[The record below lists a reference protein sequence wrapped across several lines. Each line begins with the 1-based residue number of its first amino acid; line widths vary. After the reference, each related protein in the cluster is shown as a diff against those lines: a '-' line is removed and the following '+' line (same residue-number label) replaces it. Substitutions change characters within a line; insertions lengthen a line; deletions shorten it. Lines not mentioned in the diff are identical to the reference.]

1 MSLRILHVTPY
12 FTDAWAYGGIPRLA
26 TTLTTGLA
34 RRGHHVTVCTTDVCD
49 RHSRLPGPSPRS
61 GTLGHRCSRLPK
73 LVEPAGLR
81 VAALHA
87 HRPGAVP
94 CGAGAQFDIAHIHGH
109 RHLLERVAARW
120 CRIHGVPYVSAPN
133 GTAPRIERRKALKR
147 VWDAMWGR
155 RDLAGA
161 AAVRGGQP
169 GRACAAAGDGGR
181 ARSKSGSSPTRWTW
195 TSGLRRPAR
204 GGFRRQHD
212 LGDAPLVVFLGKIT
226 PRKRLDVV
234 MAAMPRVQMRAAR
247 LVVAGNDMGS
257 GPAARQLASTLG
269 IAERTQFVGL
279 LTGRARLDLLA
290 DADVVVYPSADE
302 VFGLVPLEAL
312 LCGTPVVVADDSG
325 CGEIVG
331 AARRRAR
338 SWPWAMPERWPRR
351 SIACWPRRRP
361 GARGPRRGAAA
372 VAERFGGPVV
382 AEQVDALYREV
393 LAR

>member
-1 MSLRILHVTPY
+1 MRSLTSRTS
-12 FTDAWAYGGIPRLA
+12 TA
-26 TTLTTGLA
+26 TATCSNGS
-34 RRGHHVTVCTTDVCD
+34 RRG
-49 RHSRLPGPSPRS
+49 G
-61 GTLGHRCSRLPK
+61 
-73 LVEPAGLR
+73 
-81 VAALHA
+81 VA
-87 HRPGAVP
+87 
-94 CGAGAQFDIAHIHGH
+94 
-109 RHLLERVAARW
+109 
-120 CRIHGVPYVSAPN
+120 CRGVPYVSAPN

-147 VWDAMWGR
+147 VWDAVWGR
-155 RDLAGA
+155 RDLAAA
-161 AAVRGGQP
+161 AAVLAVSQAE
-169 GRACAAAGDGGR
+169 RAQLLSMGVEPQRIRVVPNPLDLDEWA
-181 ARSKSGSSPTRWTW
+181 PP
-195 TSGLRRPAR
+195 PAR
-204 GGFRRQHD
+204 GGFRRQHN
-212 LGDAPLVVFLGKIT
+212 LGDVPLVVFLGKMT

-279 LTGRARLDLLA
+279 LTGRARLDLLT

-331 AARRRAR
+331 ALDGGQVVAVGDPDALAAAIDRVLASPQAWRAR
-338 SWPWAMPERWPRR
+338 AAS
-351 SIACWPRRRP
+351 
-361 GARGPRRGAAA
+361 GAAA

>member
-34 RRGHHVTVCTTDVCD
+34 RRGHHVTVCTTDACD
-49 RHSRLPGPSPRS
+49 RHSRLPTRSLAPAPSDIDVHVFRNWSNRLAYELQLFTPI
-61 GTLGHRCSRLPK
+61 GLGRYLADS
-73 LVEPAGLR
+73 
-81 VAALHA
+81 
-87 HRPGAVP
+87 
-94 CGAGAQFDIAHIHGH
+94 GAQFDIAHIHGH

-155 RDLAGA
+155 RDLAAA
-161 AAVRGGQP
+161 AAVLAVSQAE
-169 GRACAAAGDGGR
+169 RAQLLSMGVAAQRIRVVPNPLDLDEWA
-181 ARSKSGSSPTRWTW
+181 PP
-195 TSGLRRPAR
+195 PAR
-204 GGFRRQHD
+204 GGFRRQHN
-212 LGDAPLVVFLGKIT
+212 LGDVPLVVFLGKMT

-269 IAERTQFVGL
+269 ISERTQFVGL
-279 LTGRARLDLLA
+279 VTGRARLDLLT

-331 AARRRAR
+331 ALDGGQVVAVGDPDALAAAIDRALASPQAWR
-338 SWPWAMPERWPRR
+338 VRAAS
-351 SIACWPRRRP
+351 
-361 GARGPRRGAAA
+361 GAAA

>member
-49 RHSRLPGPSPRS
+49 RHRRLPALSPTPAPPDIDVHVFRNWS
-61 GTLGHRCSRLPK
+61 NRLAYELQLFTPIGLGRYLAGTR
-73 LVEPAGLR
+73 
-81 VAALHA
+81 
-87 HRPGAVP
+87 
-94 CGAGAQFDIAHIHGH
+94 AQFDIAHIHGH
-109 RHLLERVAARW
+109 RHGLELVAARW
-120 CRIHGVPYVSAPN
+120 CRRGGVPYVSAPN

-147 VWDAMWGR
+147 AWDTVWGR
-155 RDLAGA
+155 QDLAA
-161 AAVRGGQP
+161 AAVVLAVSQAE
-169 GRACAAAGDGGR
+169 RAQLLAMGVEPQRIRVVPNPLDLDEW
-181 ARSKSGSSPTRWTW
+181 SPP
-195 TSGLRRPAR
+195 PAR
-204 GGFRRQHD
+204 GAFRRQHN

-234 MAAMPRVQMRAAR
+234 MGATARVESRTAR
-247 LVVAGNDMGS
+247 LVVAGNDMGT
-257 GPAARQLASTLG
+257 GAAARRLASTLG
-269 IAERTQFVGL
+269 IAERTRFMGL

-290 DADVVVYPSADE
+290 DADDVVYPSGDE

-325 CGEIVG
+325 CAEVIGPLDGGQVVAVG
-331 AARRRAR
+331 DAVALAAAIDRVLASPQAWRAR
-338 SWPWAMPERWPRR
+338 AAS
-351 SIACWPRRRP
+351 C
-361 GARGPRRGAAA
+361 AAA
-372 VAERFGGPVV
+372 VAKRFGGPVV